1 MGVNGLWKILG
12 CASYP
17 INLSDLRN
25 KTLAVDLSVWI
36 CENSHFKF
44 HNGNQKPHLRALFF
58 RCKALLENGCKLI
71 FVREGDVLELKQ
83 DTMKKRNQ
91 ARFGEYSSSQ
101 QCSQASSQQQ
111 PFASQTT
118 FSQTASA
125 SKPIKKRTR
134 FDAVADE
141 VFKHLLIDSIIFL
154 DYYNVSAF

>member
-1 MGVNGLWKILG
+1 MGVNSLWKILS

-44 HNGNQKPHLRALFF
+44 QNGNQKPHLRALFF

-83 DTMKKRNQ
+83 DTMRKRNQ

-101 QCSQASSQQQ
+101 QCSQSSSQQIS
-111 PFASQTT
+111 ASQGA
-118 FSQTASA
+118 FSQSA

-141 VFKHLLIDSIIFL
+141 VFTH
-154 DYYNVSAF
+154 